1 MSRFDDFRSLLAGR
15 VAELASKGWKDYR
28 KEAARDARSFVS
40 KAREDLE
47 RWTTLL
53 AEGKLSKED
62 FEWLLLG
69 KKDLAELEALK
80 RAGLTR
86 ARLQR
91 FRTALVK
98 LIAGT
103 AFEVFL

>member
-1 MSRFDDFRSLLAGR
+1 MSRFDDFRGLLTR
-15 VAELASKGWKDYR
+15 RIAELAAEDWKDYR
-28 KEAARDARSFVS
+28 KEATRDARSFVD
-40 KAREDLE
+40 KTREDLE
-47 RWTTLL
+47 RWTALL

-69 KKDLAELEALK
+69 KKDLADLEALK

-91 FRTALVK
+91 FRTALIK

-103 AFEVFL
+103 AFETFL